1 MAAQV
6 KFIIGRSGSGKTRAV
21 YERIRENE
29 RAGKRSLLI
38 VPDRATF
45 ETERELSA
53 YLGKGMLFASVL
65 SFTRLA
71 RKLLDEA
78 GVRTHFLSPQGRQ
91 MLVRRVLD
99 ESAGELSV
107 FSRVGSKRGFAA
119 ECDEIILKCKRYSIT
134 PEQLSSA
141 EGLPAQLSG
150 KLKDFALV
158 YDRTLKRMEREYI
171 DGEDLVNKL
180 VDVLPSSSVRGVDV
194 FIDAPDM
201 MNAQSFRI
209 IEALFACAASVTL
222 TFRADPDPSADAS
235 LFEPDR
241 LSYERLAAL
250 AAGCGCTV
258 RTLELRGNRR
268 HGDGALALL
277 ERNLFAF
284 PFGKSDAEVK
294 NIEVHSSIDR
304 RHEVREA
311 AERIMKAVREE
322 KLRFCDIAVVVGDP
336 SAYACTVRR
345 CFSEYGIP
353 LFMDGGRSVSA
364 HPVSE
369 LIIGALRTVM
379 NNFRGEDY
387 IRVLK
392 SGLSGISDEDAEK
405 LENHILRFGLSGKR
419 LSEPEPSV
427 KKHDDIKD
435 FEAIEASRTAV
446 SEKLTALR
454 EKLRAARSATARSAA
469 VYDYLVSVSAAEAIR
484 KNCEELAADE
494 ATKLYA
500 DESAQAFDTVISLL
514 DQVHVILSGEAVGL
528 ERFISVIEEGLAAYE
543 INVIPTLLD
552 QVLVGDVNS
561 IHLGNVRLLLVLGT
575 NEGVIPHHRDDN
587 SVINDRELTLMRAA
601 GLNAWD
607 SSESMNKAEDLRL
620 YSLITKPT
628 DGLYVSFCEKLGE
641 QSAAPSRITN
651 RILRVFPNC
660 LRTANGGKPA
670 SAAAAAFADLAE
682 GLRSFVD
689 TGEAPSSLA
698 SLYACFAADAE
709 SAKPLE
715 TVKRCLL
722 GSDPAHNI
730 GEEAA
735 AGIYGKDL
743 RGSPTML
750 EVYNQC
756 PFRHLMQ
763 FGVKLKERDQ
773 HVERA
778 VDHGTLIHD
787 ALDRYF
793 KYLIAEKPDFD
804 SIERTDV
811 KAKMDE
817 FVPGLLAEHNYGL
830 LTETAMMRAEMERL
844 SEELC
849 NIAFVIVQQ
858 FRNSGFRPYRSEL
871 EFGKEKSEIPA
882 LELTGPNGIVFRI
895 NGVVD
900 RVDTYDSGEKSYYR
914 IVDYKTGEIRFDYT
928 ELANGLRLQLPLYAA
943 AVQASISAAKKLDPS
958 GLYYMHVTDLNAVSG
973 NEDAD
978 NKALIGEMKLV
989 GPSYADGEVLAA
1001 SGDFSKG
1008 YSVVIRGLQLSGKA
1022 GGFISRS
1029 SPLISGEEMAGT
1041 LEYAKKIGEKTLGA
1055 IMSGR
1060 AEISPSKFK
1069 NHTACEKCAYQ
1080 SVCRFDTSSG
1090 SKYRRIRTVAPDDF
1104 YGWKQDNKAQDNKT
1118 QDSKAQGDQS

>member
-21 YERIRENE
+21 FERIRENE

-53 YLGKGMLFASVL
+53 FLGSGMLYASVL

-71 RKLLDEA
+71 RRLLDEA
-78 GVRTHFLSPQGRQ
+78 GVRTRFLSPQGRQ

-134 PEQLSSA
+134 PDELSSA

-150 KLKDFALV
+150 KLRDFALV
-158 YDRTLKRMEREYI
+158 YDRTVKRMEKEYI

-180 VDVLPSSSVRGVDV
+180 VDVLPSSSVRGTDV

-209 IEALFACAASVTL
+209 IEALFTCAASVTL
-222 TFRADPDPSADAS
+222 TFRIDPDPSADRS

-241 LSYERLAAL
+241 LSYERLGAI

-258 RTLELRGNRR
+258 KTLELRGDLR
-268 HGDGALALL
+268 HGDGALAFL

-284 PFGKSDAEVK
+284 PFEKTDEEVK
-294 NIEVHSSIDR
+294 NIEVHTSIDR
-304 RHEVREA
+304 RREVREA
-311 AERIMKAVREE
+311 AERIIKAVREE

-336 SAYACTVRR
+336 SAYACAVRR
-345 CFSEYGIP
+345 CFGEYGIP

-392 SGLSGISDEDAEK
+392 SGLSGISDEEAEK
-405 LENHILRFGLSGKR
+405 LENHILRFGLNGKR

-435 FEAIEASRTAV
+435 FDALESSRITV
-446 SEKLTALR
+446 SEKLTAFR
-454 EKLRAARSATARSAA
+454 EKLREARSATARAAA

-484 KNCEELAADE
+484 KSCEKLAADE

-500 DESAQAFDTVISLL
+500 DESAQAFDTVIALL
-514 DQVHVILSGEAVGL
+514 DQVHVILGDEAVGL
-528 ERFISVIEEGLAAYE
+528 ERFLSVIEEGLAAYE

-552 QVLVGDVNS
+552 QVLVGDVSS

-607 SSESMNKAEDLRL
+607 SSESMNKAGDLRL
-620 YSLITKPT
+620 YSLLAKPT
-628 DGLYVSFCEKLGE
+628 DALYVSYCEKLGD
-641 QSAAPSRITN
+641 QSAAPSPVVN

-660 LRTANGGKPA
+660 VRTRNGAKPA
-670 SAAAAAFADLAE
+670 SAADAAFADLAE

-689 TGEAPSSLA
+689 TGEADPSLA
-698 SLYACFAADAE
+698 PLYACFASDEESSAPLGTLESCLFGASPVHDIGRDAAL
-709 SAKPLE
+709 S
-715 TVKRCLL
+715 V
-722 GSDPAHNI
+722 
-730 GEEAA
+730 
-735 AGIYGKDL
+735 YGKSMS
-743 RGSPTML
+743 GSPTML

-756 PFRHLMQ
+756 PYRCLMQ
-763 FGVKLKERDQ
+763 FGMRLKERDQ
-773 HVERA
+773 REERA
-778 VDHGTLIHD
+778 VDHGILIHD

-793 KYLIAEKPDFD
+793 KYLIDEKPDFE
-804 SIERTDV
+804 SIEKEDV
-811 KAKMDE
+811 KAKLDE
-817 FVPGLLAEHNYGL
+817 FLPALLEEHNHGI
-830 LTETAMMRAEMERL
+830 LTESAMQRAEMERL
-844 SEELC
+844 SEEVSG
-849 NIAFVIVQQ
+849 IAFVIVQQ
-858 FRNSGFRPYRSEL
+858 FRFGLFRPYASEL
-871 EFGKEKSEIPA
+871 DFGKETSKIPA
-882 LELTGPNGIVFRI
+882 LELTGENGVSFLIK
-895 NGVVD
+895 GVVD
-900 RVDTYDSGEKSYYR
+900 RVDTYESGDRGCYR
-914 IVDYKTGEIRFDYT
+914 IVDYKTGQIRFDYA

-943 AVQASISAAKKLDPS
+943 AVQGALSAAKKLDPS
-958 GLYYMHVTDLNAVSG
+958 GLYYMHVTDLNTVTG
-973 NEDAD
+973 KEEED
-978 NKALIGEMKLV
+978 NKALIGEMKLI
-989 GPSYADGEVLAA
+989 GPSSSDDQLLEA
-1001 SGDFSKG
+1001 SGGFFKG
-1008 YSVVIRGLQLSGKA
+1008 WSMVIRGLQFSKKSGYT
-1022 GGFISRS
+1022 SRS
-1029 SPLISGEEMAGT
+1029 DLLVSSDEMAGT
-1041 LEYAKKIGEKTLGA
+1041 LEYAKAIAEKTLNA
-1055 IMSGR
+1055 IMSGK
-1060 AEISPSKFK
+1060 AEISPSKLRD
-1069 NHTACEKCAYQ
+1069 HTACDKCSYQ
-1080 SVCRFDTSSG
+1080 SVCRFDTTSG
-1090 SKYRRIRTVAPDDF
+1090 SKYRRIRAVTPDEF
-1104 YGWKQDNKAQDNKT
+1104 YKRDKDKKGE
-1118 QDSKAQGDQS
+1118 DQ